1 MPRVTSGRERL
12 LERTT
17 AVPVDTAA
25 LRFEEFQAGAQR
37 AAKVAGVHPAV
48 DARREGVRLE
58 ECIEVVKLVDPVLHR
73 LRLADLVPHSRRE
86 VVGIAVG

>member
-12 LERTT
+12 RERTT

-48 DARREGVRLE
+48 DARCEGVRVDE
-58 ECIEVVKLVDPVLHR
+58 TGEVPPLSDL
-73 LRLADLVPHSRRE
+73 LAQVCRE
-86 VVGIAVG
+86 VVGAAG